1 MRHHADW
8 RKPGGYT
15 ETSKIKFEVVTVC
28 HGLNIKTSA
37 IPDRLI
43 ASAIEQGLIES
54 ESDIKP
60 SKMGENVKEN
70 IQKPSKMRENDEGNG
85 QNAQKYTQMS
95 QSGEKNTQRP
105 AFPTITIKNVFDLIC
120 QQPQIKQAQMADN
133 LGVDDSTIERATVWL
148 KENGYIN
155 KEHSKVKGVW
165 QLIK

>member
-1 MRHHADW
+1 MGENDGVNVQ
-8 RKPGGYT
+8 KYP
-15 ETSKIKFEVVTVC
+15 
-28 HGLNIKTSA
+28 
-37 IPDRLI
+37 
-43 ASAIEQGLIES
+43 
-54 ESDIKP
+54 
-60 SKMGENVKEN
+60 KMGENEGPKTQKPAEMRENVKEN

-133 LGVDDSTIERATVWL
+133 LEVDDSTIERATVCL

-165 QLIK
+165 QLI